1 MNQNTSPFFFGR
13 HTVSI
18 EPDRGR
24 DPFSSTVKLCVDQS
38 VVLANC
44 SLARTPSDQ
53 LDQPTV
59 EVALTERGYA
69 KGKMLRRADER
80 DDLPSPADRGHEK
93 ILRDLLASTLPTTFA
108 ASVRVDIRVIARDAR
123 ADPLLA
129 AFLAAS
135 SAISLASELRVEP
148 AALGRIG
155 LIAGEFVLNPH
166 ASQLRDSQLDLYVCG
181 VDGYLTQARGHG
193 FEISESTLVKGIAFC
208 QEELQACSEEL
219 KNRIAPF
226 ASETV
231 NAFAKPLVT
240 PMHRRVRS
248 LSKAGIFE
256 ILGSSDQIQQARR
269 LESLRK
275 AVQIAM
281 CVMDEAEDRS
291 DAVSLCFDV
300 CLQSVIRERCLGGH
314 LRTDGR
320 APSQSRDRTLL
331 TGTLPISHGSASHV
345 VCESE
350 TLAVATLGAD
360 RAPLD
365 KTSGFRDRRFAVH
378 LYPQSTG
385 RGDKQSLS
393 ECVEIGHW
401 ITEALRPVM
410 PTAEMFPYATR
421 VDLEQLGTERTPRD
435 QAVAAATHALL
446 DAGVPLRGSV
456 AAVEIGLLRSPSH
469 FMTLSDIDRHE
480 RGACDL
486 VATLAGTQAGLTGI
500 YLNSRCRRLTTD
512 TLEVILRQAL
522 ESRLNLLAQMSQ
534 ALDKPRELSDQAP
547 RIQVLH
553 ISARKTGQ
561 LVGRAGS
568 TVKSICRS
576 THSHIEVFQDG
587 TVRVSANS
595 DAALQKAII
604 AIHEVLRPLKEGQ
617 LYEGT
622 VAEILENAVVV
633 SLNAGR
639 EGVLPLSEMLAPD
652 SSVDD
657 QFAVGDRVRVVC
669 QAIDPRGGVSLSM
682 QAIYDTQGDRD
693 DETDQLLQA

>member
-1 MNQNTSPFFFGR
+1 MNQNIPPFSFGR
-13 HTVSI
+13 HAVSI
-18 EPDRGR
+18 ELDRDR
-24 DPFSSTVKLCVDQS
+24 EPFSSVVKLCVDQS
-38 VVLANC
+38 VVLVTC

-53 LDQPTV
+53 LDRPTV
-59 EVALTERGYA
+59 EVRLTERGYA
-69 KGKMLRRADER
+69 RGKMLRRADER
-80 DDLPSPADRGHEK
+80 DDLPSPAEYGHEK
-93 ILRDLLASTLPTTFA
+93 TLRDLLSSTLPTTFA
-108 ASVRVDIRVIARDAR
+108 ASVRVDIRIIARDAR

-135 SAISLASELRVEP
+135 SAISLASELRVVP
-148 AALGRIG
+148 AALCRVG
-155 LIAGEFVLNPH
+155 LVAGEFILNP
-166 ASQLRDSQLDLYVCG
+166 APSELRDSQLDLYVCG
-181 VDGYLTQARGHG
+181 VEGQLTQARGHG

-208 QEELQACSEEL
+208 QEELQACTDEL
-219 KNRIAPF
+219 KKRIAPLISKAGDTF
-226 ASETV
+226 T
-231 NAFAKPLVT
+231 KPLVT
-240 PMHRRVRS
+240 PMHRRVRT

-256 ILGSSDQIQQARR
+256 ILGSSDLIQQARR

-291 DAVSLCFDV
+291 DAVSQCFDV
-300 CLQSVIRERCLGGH
+300 CLQAVIRERCLGGH
-314 LRTDGR
+314 LRADGR
-320 APSQSRDRTLL
+320 ASAESRDRTLL
-331 TGTLPISHGSASHV
+331 TGTLPLSHGSASHTAGD
-345 VCESE
+345 SE

-378 LYPQSTG
+378 LYPQSSG
-385 RGDKQSLS
+385 RGDKQTLS
-393 ECVEIGHW
+393 ECAELGHW
-401 ITEALRPVM
+401 VTEALRPVM

-435 QAVAAATHALL
+435 QAVAAATHSLL

-456 AAVEIGLLRSPSH
+456 AAVEIALLRSPSH
-469 FMTLSDIDRHE
+469 FMTLSDSNRHE
-480 RGACDL
+480 RGASDL

-500 YLNSRCRRLTTD
+500 YLNSKCRSLTTD
-512 TLEVILRQAL
+512 TLEVVLRQAR

-568 TVKSICRS
+568 TVKSICRN

-587 TVRVSANS
+587 TVRVRANS

-622 VAEILENAVVV
+622 VAEILESAVVV

-652 SSVDD
+652 SSVAD

-669 QAIDPRGGVSLSM
+669 QAIDVRGGVNLSM
-682 QAIYDTQGDRD
+682 RAIYDTQVDGD